1 MVTVNEDFY
10 TLKCISCHTEFDEH
24 ETCTTCLKC
33 GNPLDIVYNYEF
45 IKKRLNLYALKNSP
59 ISALKYLTFFPILD
73 MEKIVSLN
81 EGGTPLHHCRNL
93 SKQYGLKNLYVKNEG
108 ANPTGVFKDRGTL
121 VEVSKALELRA
132 KAVCLASTGNMAA
145 SVSAY
150 CTIAKIPCYVLV
162 PEGTPIG
169 KLAQSLAY
177 GARIIQVRGTYSDC
191 AKLAVEMAK
200 KNNFY
205 LAGDYVFRLE
215 GQKSQAYEIAEQLGW
230 KAPDYVVCPVGC
242 GTNLAA
248 IWKGFV
254 ELKKLD
260 LIDHLPKLICVQPTG
275 CNVIVKAFHKKTL
288 KFTPLDKP
296 NTICSAVAA
305 GYPLDGIKALQA
317 LFDSKG
323 MAVEVTDEEA
333 LSREQLLAKQEALFV
348 EPSGA
353 LPIAAVEKLAAQGF
367 FKPDDTIVCIATG
380 TGLKDPKSA
389 VKMIPDPPT
398 IDPHI
403 SEVDNYLKHK
413 LYQIQSEGMKNKDK
427 ILWERIPETT
437 KLKEIIHKEFGIT
450 LSSPILKSTIQSI
463 QAFENKGKII
473 TKQDLQNIVEEQLDE
488 YNLKDKY
495 LEVIDFEAKTS
506 KYNQASASIKIRH
519 GKEVLIGQGK
529 GTGAVDAIIT
539 AIMSSIKKHDQLS
552 IKLTDYNVEIFT
564 GGVEAAVKVVMTAVD
579 KNENRII
586 AHATSPDVI
595 VASVSAFEKC
605 YNFLYYKHEAQQSA
619 NN

>member
-1 MVTVNEDFY
+1 MVTVNEEFY
-10 TLKCISCHTEFDEH
+10 RLKCISCKAEFAERD
-24 ETCTTCLKC
+24 TCTTCLKC
-33 GNPLDIVYNYEF
+33 GDPLDVVYDYSF
-45 IKKRLNLYALKNSP
+45 MRKRLNVYALKNSP
-59 ISALKYLTFFPILD
+59 ISALKYLTFYPILD
-73 MEKIVSLN
+73 LEKIVSLN

-93 SKQYGLKNLYVKNEG
+93 SKEYGLKNLYVKNEG

-121 VEVSKALELRA
+121 VEVTKALEMGA

-169 KLAQSLAY
+169 KLAQTLSY

-191 AKLAVEMAK
+191 AKLAVEVAK

-230 KAPDYVVCPVGC
+230 KAPDYLVCPIGC

-248 IWKGFV
+248 IWKGFK
-254 ELKKLD
+254 ELKELD
-260 LIDHLPKLICVQPTG
+260 LIEKLPKLIGVQPTG
-275 CNVIVKAFHKKTL
+275 CNVVNKAFRKKTL
-288 KFTPLDKP
+288 NFTPLDKP

-305 GYPLDGIKALQA
+305 GYPLDGIKVLQA
-317 LFDSKG
+317 LFESKG
-323 MAVEVTDEEA
+323 AVVDLTDEEV
-333 LSREQLLAKQEALFV
+333 LEHEQYLARQEAIFV

-353 LPIAAVEKLAAQGF
+353 LPIAAVKKLSQEGF

-380 TGLKDPKSA
+380 NGLKDPKSA

-398 IDPHI
+398 IDPDI
-403 SEVDNYLKHK
+403 REVDNYLKYK
-413 LYQIQSEGMKNKDK
+413 LYQIQSEGVKNKAK
-427 ILWERIPETT
+427 VLWKRIPEQ
-437 KLKEIIHKEFGIT
+437 KELKKIIHDEFGID
-450 LSSPILKSTIQSI
+450 LSSALMKGATTAIK
-463 QAFENKGKII
+463 AFEAKGKII
-473 TKQDLQNIVEEQLDE
+473 AKQDLQNILEEQMDE
-488 YNLKDKY
+488 YNLKDKH

-506 KYNQASASIKIRH
+506 KYNQAQASIKVRY
-519 GKEVLIGQGK
+519 GKEILLGQGK

-539 AIMSSIKKHDQLS
+539 ALMSSIKNHDKLA
-552 IKLTDYNVEIFT
+552 IKLVDYNVEIFT

-579 KNENRII
+579 KHENRTI
-586 AHATSPDVI
+586 ATATSPDVI

-605 YNFLYYKHEAQQSA
+605 YNFLYNKNHA
-619 NN
+619 